1 MTERV
6 PVAIMGAG
14 FSGLAVAVGLLR
26 AGRSDFV
33 VLERAADLGGTWRD
47 NTYPGCAC
55 DVPSHLYSFSF
66 APNPSWSR
74 SFSPQPEIWAYLRRV
89 ARDFGVLP
97 HLRCGVEVTNACWDD
112 AAGCWHLDTSA
123 GPLDAEVLVAAG
135 GGLSEPGL
143 PDVAGLETFAGTM
156 FHSAGW
162 RHDHSLAG
170 ERVAVVGTGASAVQI
185 VPAVAPQAAHL
196 TLFQRTPAW
205 VLPRRD
211 HAIPPA
217 RQALFRRVP
226 WTQRAVR
233 AAQYTGREVLA
244 AGLSG
249 NTGLLTLLQRAAT
262 AHLRAQ
268 VPDAS
273 LRAALTP
280 SYRLGCKRIVSSDDY
295 YPALTRPNVSVVTSP
310 VVRVTPA
317 GVVTADGTEH
327 ELDTIVW
334 ATGFQVYDTASA
346 QLVRGRDG
354 RSLAAVWSESMRAY
368 LGTTVAGFP
377 NLFLM
382 TGPNTGQGHT
392 SMVYMIESQARYV
405 VDALTRMRAG
415 GLGSVEVRPEVQAR
429 YNAELDRR
437 MARTVWVTG
446 GCHSWYLDA
455 QGRNGTLW
463 PGQTFTFRRRTRR
476 FDLDRYA
483 TRPAGSTVAAA

>member
-1 MTERV
+1 M
-6 PVAIMGAG
+6 
-14 FSGLAVAVGLLR
+14 
-26 AGRSDFV
+26 
-33 VLERAADLGGTWRD
+33 
-47 NTYPGCAC
+47 
-55 DVPSHLYSFSF
+55 
-66 APNPSWSR
+66 
-74 SFSPQPEIWAYLRRV
+74 
-89 ARDFGVLP
+89 
-97 HLRCGVEVTNACWDD
+97 
-112 AAGCWHLDTSA
+112 
-123 GPLDAEVLVAAG
+123 AAG

-143 PDVAGLETFAGTM
+143 PDIPGLESFAGTM
-156 FHSAGW
+156 FHSARW

-185 VPAVAPQAAHL
+185 VPAIAPQAAHL
-196 TLFQRTPAW
+196 TLFQRTPTW

-217 RQALFRRVP
+217 RQALFRRAP

-249 NTGLLTLLQRAAT
+249 NTGLLTLLERAAT

-310 VVRVTPA
+310 VVRVTPT

-327 ELDTIVW
+327 ALDTIVW

-354 RSLAAVWSESMRAY
+354 RSLAQVWSASMRAY

-405 VDALTRMRAG
+405 VDAVTRMRAG

-476 FDLDRYA
+476 FDLASYA
-483 TRPAGSTVAAA
+483 TRPARTTVAAA